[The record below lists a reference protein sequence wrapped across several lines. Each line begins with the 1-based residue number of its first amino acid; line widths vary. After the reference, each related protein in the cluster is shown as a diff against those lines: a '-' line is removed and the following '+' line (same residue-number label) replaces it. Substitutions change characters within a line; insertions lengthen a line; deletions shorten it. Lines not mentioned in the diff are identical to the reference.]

1 MKDIIE
7 LLKTLKTI
15 EPDREY
21 VARSRALIVEAAQPG
36 RLPHLWVRFVQT
48 LEVGAAFALLAL
60 FAVLF
65 AGGGLFTPL
74 RTSSLDSSSLR
85 AEAQA
90 IDIQIQLTNINY
102 QATLQSAN
110 AESTAAAQSPV
121 RASREARTISPEPE
135 SGESTKTTEP
145 ATEPLGIDDALLELA
160 Q

>member
-21 VARSRALIVEAAQPG
+21 AARSRALIIEAAQPG

-65 AGGGLFTPL
+65 VGGGLFTPL

-110 AESTAAAQSPV
+110 AESTVAAPV
-121 RASREARTISPEPE
+121 RASHETPTVSPEPE
-135 SGESTKTTEP
+135 SGESTKTAEP

-160 Q
+160 R